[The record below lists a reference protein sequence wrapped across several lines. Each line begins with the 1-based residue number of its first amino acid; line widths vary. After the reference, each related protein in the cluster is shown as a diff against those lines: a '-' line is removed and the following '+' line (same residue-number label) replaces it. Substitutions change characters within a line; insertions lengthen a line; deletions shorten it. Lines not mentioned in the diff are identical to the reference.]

1 MIRKLRLENF
11 RGVVKGEIEL
21 DKLTILVGANNSGKT
36 TILEALFLAPNP
48 FRAVPY
54 FPMTAAELLAEYH
67 RALNEKGY
75 TFLVNKYTAEK
86 AVIGV
91 DDTEITFHKSGPHL
105 AVFVNHQPAGFALQT
120 TLIPINGRELFLV
133 GTLEAGGSARGV
145 EKLLLT
151 PNTLMLSTKLAHF
164 AHRYLRQVWIEISNK
179 GAAATVAKDVSR
191 YVAEDYVNL
200 TVEPFTGGKLSL
212 FAMLSDGTRVRLSD
226 LGAGVHLY
234 VVNRL
239 LYEHYRPEVVLWD
252 DIEAHLNPRLLL
264 HVAEWFADLVDEGKQ
279 VVVSTHSLEAVKTL
293 TTFVEDAT
301 VLLTSLKDGILTA
314 RKIKLD
320 ELQSLARLGVDPR
333 MAESFLL

>member
-1 MIRKLRLENF
+1 VIRKLRLENF

-21 DKLTILVGANNSGKT
+21 DKLTILVGPNNSGRT

-48 FRAVPY
+48 FRMVPY
-54 FPMTAAELLAEYH
+54 FPMTAAELLAENH

-75 TFLVNKYTAEK
+75 TFLINRYTAEK

-91 DDTEITFHKSGPHL
+91 DDTEITLYKMWPGIIVL
-105 AVFVNHQPAGFALQT
+105 VNHQPPGFALSKW
-120 TLIPINGRELFLV
+120 IINEMELFYV
-133 GTLEAGGSARGV
+133 GTLEAGGSAKGV
-145 EKLLLT
+145 GKLLLT
-151 PNTLMLSTKLAHF
+151 PNTLMFSTKLVGF
-164 AHRYLRQVWIEISNK
+164 AHEYLRQVWIEISNK
-179 GAAATVAKDVSR
+179 GYTAAVAKDVSR

-200 TVEPFTGGKLSL
+200 TVEPFMGGELSL

-252 DIEAHLNPRLLL
+252 DVETYLNPRLLS

-301 VLLTSLKDGILTA
+301 VLVTLLRDGVLKWMRVKPDKLRKWSRAGI
-314 RKIKLD
+314 
-320 ELQSLARLGVDPR
+320 DPR
-333 MAESFLL
+333 YAEVFLL

>member
-21 DKLTILVGANNSGKT
+21 DRLTILVGPNNSGKT

-54 FPMTAAELLAEYH
+54 VPRTAAELLAVHH
-67 RALNEKGY
+67 RALNEMGY
-75 TFLVNKYTAEK
+75 TFLVNKYTAEE
-86 AVIGV
+86 AVISVGGA
-91 DDTEITFHKSGPHL
+91 EIIFRKEGHDL
-105 AVFVNHQPAGFALQT
+105 AVYVNHQPVAV
-120 TLIPINGRELFLV
+120 GRLY
-133 GTLEAGGSARGV
+133 GRGSAEGR
-145 EKLLLT
+145 LDFLLT
-151 PNTLMLSTKLAHF
+151 PNTLLLSTKLVGF
-164 AHRYLRQVWIEISNK
+164 AHEYLRLAWIEISNK
-179 GAAATVAKDVSR
+179 GATATVAKDVSR

-200 TVEPFTGGKLSL
+200 TVEPFIGGELSL

-239 LYEHYRPEVVLWD
+239 LYEHYRPSVVLWD
-252 DIEAHLNPRLLL
+252 DVETHLNPRLLS

-279 VVVSTHSLEAVKTL
+279 VVVSTHSLEAVETL

>member
-1 MIRKLRLENF
+1 VIRKLRLENF
-11 RGVVKGEIEL
+11 RGVVEGEIEL
-21 DKLTILVGANNSGKT
+21 DRLTILVGANNSGKT

-54 FPMTAAELLAEYH
+54 FPMTVAELLATYH
-67 RALNEKGY
+67 RALNEMGY

-91 DDTEITFHKSGPHL
+91 DDTEIIFRKVGPHL
-105 AVFVNHQPAGFALQT
+105 DVYVNYQPPKIVLERNT
-120 TLIPINGRELFLV
+120 INEKEVYYVGRLGTVRPAETHYSGLF
-133 GTLEAGGSARGV
+133 
-145 EKLLLT
+145 T
-151 PNTLMLSTKLAHF
+151 PNTLMLSTKLIGF
-164 AHRYLRQVWIEISNK
+164 AHEYLRLAWIEISNK
-179 GAAATVAKDVSR
+179 GYTAAVAKDVSR

-200 TVEPFTGGKLSL
+200 TVEPFIGGELSL

-252 DIEAHLNPRLLL
+252 DVETHLNPRLLS
-264 HVAEWFADLVDEGKQ
+264 HVAEWFADLVDEGRQ

-301 VLLTSLKDGILTA
+301 VLVTLLRDGVLKWMRVKPDKLRKWSRAGI
-314 RKIKLD
+314 
-320 ELQSLARLGVDPR
+320 DPR
-333 MAESFLL
+333 YAEVFLL

>member
-1 MIRKLRLENF
+1 VIRKLRLENF
-11 RGVVKGEIEL
+11 RGVVEGEIEL
-21 DKLTILVGANNSGKT
+21 DKLTILVGPNNSGRT

-54 FPMTAAELLAEYH
+54 FPMTVVELLATYH

-91 DDTEITFHKSGPHL
+91 DGTEIIFRKMGPDL
-105 AVFVNHQPAGFALQT
+105 IVFVNHQPPGFALQQY
-120 TLIPINGRELFLV
+120 IINGKELFYV
-133 GTLEAGGSARGV
+133 GTLEARGSAGGV
-145 EKLLLT
+145 GKLLLT
-151 PNTLMLSTKLAHF
+151 PNTLMLSTKLVGF
-164 AHRYLRQVWIEISNK
+164 AHEYLRQAWIEISNK
-179 GAAATVAKDVSR
+179 GYTAAVAKDVSR

-200 TVEPFTGGKLSL
+200 TVEPFMGGELSL

-252 DIEAHLNPRLLL
+252 DVETYLNPRLLS

-279 VVVSTHSLEAVKTL
+279 VVVSTHSLEAVETL